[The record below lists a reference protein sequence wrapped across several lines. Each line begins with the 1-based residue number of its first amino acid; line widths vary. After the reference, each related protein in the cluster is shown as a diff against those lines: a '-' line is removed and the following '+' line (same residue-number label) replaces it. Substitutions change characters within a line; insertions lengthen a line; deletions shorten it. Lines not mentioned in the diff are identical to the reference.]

1 MSTGTLGIWHR
12 IRQSRLLSFQR
23 LFTCQL
29 KRSSIKDV
37 GKLQGEVLKI
47 PEIYRG
53 INIKKSQHRG
63 RSTDIFFGW
72 FLMTVVNVWGK
83 RLKLP
88 KLSHESFL
96 TIDDSCKIFF

>member
-53 INIKKSQHRG
+53 INIKKVSIG
-63 RSTDIFFGW
+63 EEVPTYFMDGS
-72 FLMTVVNVWGK
+72 
-83 RLKLP
+83 
-88 KLSHESFL
+88 
-96 TIDDSCKIFF
+96 